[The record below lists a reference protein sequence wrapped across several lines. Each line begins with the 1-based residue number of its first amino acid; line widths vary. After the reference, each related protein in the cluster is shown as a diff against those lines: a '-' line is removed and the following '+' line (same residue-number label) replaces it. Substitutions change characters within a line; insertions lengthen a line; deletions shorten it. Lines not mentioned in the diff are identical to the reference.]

1 MTRRQSVSRLT
12 FQSCDPSWGRGR
24 ATGNI
29 TDHLSSLDPSSLS
42 LPVPLLSS
50 TVQPPA
56 KPQDT
61 RLEGFA
67 WKTLAFSSSLPMA
80 NPFRQQLCMPSPQ
93 AGRWWGRKNPP
104 NSSHDARPVRRNLP
118 RCRFPRESKAKSK
131 YLFFWRV
138 RLSAEKGPL
147 CKQIPR
153 RFWKLVQNW
162 RQVRA

>member
-104 NSSHDARPVRRNLP
+104 NSSHDARPQANRKA
-118 RCRFPRESKAKSK
+118 ESNVHRSGETYRGAD
-131 YLFFWRV
+131 F
-138 RLSAEKGPL
+138 
-147 CKQIPR
+147 
-153 RFWKLVQNW
+153 LVSPKPNPSICSSGG
-162 RQVRA
+162 